1 MLILSCRKSHYSR
14 CNRQSMYKSGNTSNH
29 WPQCTKSSTIRLQI
43 CNIFLTQ
50 EHVKECPGR
59 YKLKLDLDMNKL
71 DDLVIYFKRFLEDE
85 NNYKKSEKLRSWS
98 YIITVFFGTVILNSV
113 TVLDSW
119 IISADTTVY
128 FVYFVLFIL
137 NTYYRLQ

>member
-1 MLILSCRKSHYSR
+1 
-14 CNRQSMYKSGNTSNH
+14 
-29 WPQCTKSSTIRLQI
+29 
-43 CNIFLTQ
+43 
-50 EHVKECPGR
+50 
-59 YKLKLDLDMNKL
+59 MNKL

-85 NNYKKSEKLRSWS
+85 NNYKSLKSYEVEVTLLPCFC
-98 YIITVFFGTVILNSV
+98 TVFACFGTVKLNSV

-137 NTYYRLQ
+137 NTDYRLQ

>member
-1 MLILSCRKSHYSR
+1 
-14 CNRQSMYKSGNTSNH
+14 
-29 WPQCTKSSTIRLQI
+29 
-43 CNIFLTQ
+43 
-50 EHVKECPGR
+50 
-59 YKLKLDLDMNKL
+59 MNKL

-98 YIITVFFGTVILNSV
+98 IWLPYFLFGTVILNSV

-137 NTYYRLQ
+137 NTDTDTEVQNNLNAELLQQKVEPLFFWLGNIAKLSLILNENESLVCLKQLAEKLYHPP